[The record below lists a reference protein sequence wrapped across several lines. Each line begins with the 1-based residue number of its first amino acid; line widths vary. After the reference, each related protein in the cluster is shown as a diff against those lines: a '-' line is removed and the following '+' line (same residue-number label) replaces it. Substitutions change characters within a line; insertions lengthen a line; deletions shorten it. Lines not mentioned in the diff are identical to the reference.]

1 MNDLDDNIESIM
13 SKSLPEPKIKRVGS
27 LVSESNAQ
35 GSESQS
41 AKPLMNPD
49 LAAVKL
55 QKIYRGFRTRRNLAD
70 SAAMVEQSWVK
81 LLDFEQLKSSSLSF
95 FVKPETAVSRGAAK
109 VGKGLS
115 KNEKASK
122 LALQHWLEAIDPRHR
137 YGHNLHYYYTKWLLS
152 ESTQPFFYWL
162 DVGEGKEVNLEIC
175 PRTKLLQ
182 QCIIYLGPKEREA
195 YEVIVEDGKFMYK
208 LSKTVIDTTGGPE
221 HTKWIFV
228 LSPSMVLYIGQKQ
241 KGRFV
246 HSSFLAGGA
255 TISAGRL
262 VIRDGILEVCVCNH
276 F

>member
-1 MNDLDDNIESIM
+1 M

-70 SAAMVEQSWVK
+70 SAVMVEQGVK

-122 LALQHWLEAIDPRHR
+122 LALQHWLE
-137 YGHNLHYYYTKWLLS
+137 
-152 ESTQPFFYWL
+152 QL

-182 QCIIYLGPKEREA
+182 QCIIYLGPVSIR
-195 YEVIVEDGKFMYK
+195 M
-208 LSKTVIDTTGGPE
+208 GGMG
-221 HTKWIFV
+221 
-228 LSPSMVLYIGQKQ
+228 SGSN
-241 KGRFV
+241 
-246 HSSFLAGGA
+246 
-255 TISAGRL
+255 
-262 VIRDGILEVCVCNH
+262 D
-276 F
+276 